1 MGMVLEKIDSIVH
14 SACYQH
20 SMGMVLE
27 KVDSI
32 VHSGW
37 YRHSMGMVLE
47 KVDSIVHSGWY
58 QPHTFWGPMCTVFKG
73 GWVHNYMHVSEGDN
87 CVLYFLSQQKPI
99 AVCFSW
105 ELFEQCL
112 LRLAVGWSISCFKSL
127 SEALTSTEVT
137 GELKDKHSCI
147 FRFKVLNSVIWA
159 LAEIVITEFIH
170 LLVFPDSQTGLDL
183 LTLLDKA
190 LEINIMIISVCLK
203 IRHKFYPSH
212 FYEIMTFFM
221 FSPPLLFRVIEDHM
235 IDLVINLPNQKTRHP
250 QDNYLIRRAA
260 VDCAVPLITNFE
272 VSRLWF
278 FHLISSQ
285 ILFWQQN
292 SACS

>member
-1 MGMVLEKIDSIVH
+1 
-14 SACYQH
+14 
-20 SMGMVLE
+20 MGMVLE

-32 VHSGW
+32 VHSAC
-37 YRHSMGMVLE
+37 YQHSMGMVLE

-73 GWVHNYMHVSEGDN
+73 RWVHNYMHVSEGDN
-87 CVLYFLSQQKPI
+87 CVLYFLSQQKPV

-112 LRLAVGWSISCFKSL
+112 LRLSVRWSISCFKSL

-147 FRFKVLNSVIWA
+147 FKFKVLNSVIWA

-170 LLVFPDSQTGLDL
+170 LLVFTDSQTGLDL

-203 IRHKFYPSH
+203 IRHQFYPSH
-212 FYEIMTFFM
+212 FYEITTFFM